1 MKIKL
6 KKKINWLELMAYTLI
21 MILII
26 LVFITGVK
34 TGKEEYCGDYSI
46 YTVMPNDTIYSIA
59 KDLDTNENLN
69 KVIYEI
75 RQDNNI
81 TECGN
86 LQVGQELKIREVWN

>member
-1 MKIKL
+1 MRIKL
-6 KKKINWLELMAYTLI
+6 KINWLELMAYTLI
-21 MILII
+21 IILII

-34 TGKEEYCGDYSI
+34 TGKEEYCGDYSM

-75 RQDNNI
+75 RQDNGI
-81 TECGN
+81 KDCGS
-86 LQVGQELKIREVWN
+86 LKAGQEIKLREVY

>member
-1 MKIKL
+1 MRIKL
-6 KKKINWLELMAYTLI
+6 KINWLELMAY
-21 MILII
+21 ILII
-26 LVFITGVK
+26 ILVILVFVAGVK
-34 TGKEEYCGDYSI
+34 TGKEEYCGDYSM

-75 RQDNNI
+75 RKDNNI

-86 LQVGQELKIREVWN
+86 LQIGSQLKIREVWN